1 MSNNRGKRK
10 PYPHSKQ
17 RPMRDLTALTTTID
31 IIDDLVNVP
40 RDEYES
46 LIYKAAM
53 LDFIRVAFKGFGKY
67 AIADL
72 IAALFT
78 TNKKEDK

>member
-10 PYPHSKQ
+10 PNPHSKQ

-46 LIYKAAM
+46 LVYKAAM
-53 LDFIRVAFKGFGKY
+53 LDVIRAAFEGVGKY
-67 AIADL
+67 AVADL
-72 IAALFT
+72 IAVLFT